1 MRCFTSRLAGA
12 ASPAAC
18 GLSAM
23 SPHLQCAQRRCTTPI
38 SPETLLAQS
47 SHQRLPRRRVVPWA
61 IGKPTVP
68 VTSAPPV
75 PPQSTTSSTN
85 EAPQHPHHPHS
96 DDFLLPPLE
105 EYLSIQAQRN
115 ESIRQRLKECLGPEF
130 GSSKPVA
137 HQSIIGSSTSS
148 SEPLDEHTTELLRNV
163 SGKLVVR
170 EHVTET
176 GINWWDIT
184 AHPTAALEEY
194 RGSIASVLVGLGAH
208 ETLVEAT
215 LETVLLPQTTNVE
228 GCQCL
233 VVRCAAED
241 TSFDMD
247 SIQELTNRLTILVFR
262 AQKRVVTVH
271 RTHMLS
277 ASQLMKKWN
286 EEQQPDGIASSLE
299 NLVLHFVKETCRS
312 FHRALAKSIVEFD
325 NYEAKLFAPER
336 KRSSMARQIY
346 HIKRRASVYSRILV
360 LTQDAFSHLIAGMGI
375 PSQNV
380 YVQDV
385 MQDMTHVRSL
395 SDELNDNANAVL
407 QLLFQL
413 SSYQLNELMRV
424 LTMFSAFFIPLSF
437 IASVY
442 GMNFEHLP
450 GMADPNG
457 HLYCLSFMLCVGVTI
472 VLWFKVKK
480 FW

>member
-1 MRCFTSRLAGA
+1 MHRHLSLPKRSVLPWGPRPVVV
-12 ASPAAC
+12 SPPPRTEPIH
-18 GLSAM
+18 SA
-23 SPHLQCAQRRCTTPI
+23 
-38 SPETLLAQS
+38 E
-47 SHQRLPRRRVVPWA
+47 
-61 IGKPTVP
+61 
-68 VTSAPPV
+68 
-75 PPQSTTSSTN
+75 TSSATQDDKLGGG
-85 EAPQHPHHPHS
+85 EADLS
-96 DDFLLPPLE
+96 LE
-105 EYLSIQAQRN
+105 DILELQAQRN
-115 ESIRQRLKECLGPEF
+115 SRIKQRLKECLGPEF
-130 GSSKPVA
+130 GSTKKA
-137 HQSIIGSSTSS
+137 TIQSE
-148 SEPLDEHTTELLRNV
+148 EPRQCASASPDEPTTEILNKI
-163 SGKLVVR
+163 SDKLQVR
-170 EHVTET
+170 QHVTES
-176 GINWWDIT
+176 GITWWDIT

-194 RGSIASVLVGLGAH
+194 RDSIAAALVELGAH

-262 AQKRVVTVH
+262 SEKRVVTVH
-271 RTHMLS
+271 RTHMQS
-277 ASQLMKKWN
+277 VSQLMKRWR
-286 EEQQPDGIASSLE
+286 EEQQSDGVASTMES
-299 NLVLHFVKETCRS
+299 LVLHFVKETCRS
-312 FHRALAKSIVEFD
+312 YHRALAKSIVEFD

-336 KRSSMARQIY
+336 RRSSFARQIY

-360 LTQDAFSHLIAGMGI
+360 LTQDAFVHLISGMGI

-442 GMNFEHLP
+442 GMNFENLP
-450 GMADPNG
+450 GMSDPYG
-457 HLYCLSFMLCVGVTI
+457 HLYCLSIMGLVGVSI
-472 VLWFKVKK
+472 VVWFKVKK